1 MSAVS
6 KNFGRTLKKCFN
18 DAQYKKV
25 PLEKSLKMVR
35 NTYDKVDL
43 ECFLKEFTMNLRRI
57 FVHGEKSPA
66 IDRCLELAG
75 KFAASLCEEDEE
87 NAQSSEDDKNNL
99 FVKQLFNFLL
109 ESSGAKDQS
118 IRFRV
123 CQFINRI
130 LNSMSEEA
138 SLDDDICNNLCAHM
152 MERLQDKATSVRHQA
167 VLALQRLQDP
177 INPTC
182 RVIKSFMFHLE
193 LDPSSEVRRGILQV
207 MARSNLTIPQ
217 IIDRTRDVKDT
228 VRKQAYLS
236 LARVKVR
243 SLTIK
248 DREGLLSAGLKDRS
262 EMVRNCVAKVVLP
275 SWLHNL
281 GGTYL
286 GLLNALYVENYVE
299 TSTLVLKTLF
309 KNQPLDS
316 LMDAMLPLLTDKLI
330 PLEQLTPENAFYWK
344 CLVQFL
350 SKEGHEEEVERI
362 IPNLSPFVAHIKS
375 FFLSQGNTN
384 TLEAKLANLQYEF
397 ILLQLV
403 ELTSVFD
410 LGDEMGR
417 LQDLAEVISEIHQPL
432 VDVEVSNKKVLSEAQ
447 MERNLEQAKLS
458 VELNEIM
465 EEIDEAVKSKT
476 FSKAQLLTDRADEIQ
491 AQLDLMAEQAEVPST
506 QEQKRQ
512 ERNDQATL
520 SKCLNIV
527 IEMMQSKCITSLTP
541 QLRTLCQNFVLPCM
555 QVEDNL
561 VRPLAIKALGTM
573 CLLNEE
579 LAKEHI
585 LLFYIQIAN
594 SDQDEVSNMALAVI
608 FDLLLLYGLKTFQI
622 EEKPEQRNS
631 DKLQKSKSKR
641 LFDSLNQDDIDSDE
655 NTNTIANV
663 NPEDSVN
670 LISILT
676 NLLDST
682 SIPLRNTA
690 ALGLCK
696 LLLASRIMSA
706 NLITRLIVMWFN
718 PLSSDDTYMRQMLSS
733 FFTEFVTTCSWS
745 AETLEEAFLPTLK
758 TILDA
763 PSTSPLVNVN
773 PQSVTML
780 LISITKPG
788 IGDKGFQ
795 SPKPEKPDA
804 IPLVTKYNPGLQKIN
819 KILALGFHILEASS
833 HTNNILKKPSVLVYK
848 QPPSLRN
855 LLVHPKLETKND
867 ITFIQPQQGSR
878 PCNKTAYK
886 TCQIHHPAVTFSS
899 NITNSTYTIKGSH
912 QLECQLCT
920 AQYVGL
926 TTETLCKRMNRHHHD
941 TKIKNPE
948 KPVSAHASN
957 HNLNFEDCYT
967 VKCIVEDK
975 MCVRYLN
982 KFQQILINSPILS
995 ETTDGT
1001 VTTDGTMTTGRDT
1014 PSVMMEVDTTKVS
1027 DQAISPISEDLSTH
1041 GETGPKQITNLPG
1054 RKETL
1059 RKKPTSSD
1067 SSLSSSI
1074 SSPM

>member
-1 MSAVS
+1 
-6 KNFGRTLKKCFN
+6 
-18 DAQYKKV
+18 
-25 PLEKSLKMVR
+25 
-35 NTYDKVDL
+35 
-43 ECFLKEFTMNLRRI
+43 MNLRRI
-57 FVHGEKSPA
+57 FIHGEKSPA

-109 ESSGAKDQS
+109 E
-118 IRFRV
+118 
-123 CQFINRI
+123 
-130 LNSMSEEA
+130 
-138 SLDDDICNNLCAHM
+138 
-152 MERLQDKATSVRHQA
+152 DKATSVRHQA

-248 DREGLLSAGLKDRS
+248 DREGLLSAGLKDR
-262 EMVRNCVAKVVLP
+262 
-275 SWLHNL
+275 
-281 GGTYL
+281 
-286 GLLNALYVENYVE
+286 
-299 TSTLVLKTLF
+299 
-309 KNQPLDS
+309 NQPLDS

-432 VDVEVSNKKVLSEAQ
+432 VDVEVSNQKVLSEAQ

-622 EEKPEQRNS
+622 EEKP
-631 DKLQKSKSKR
+631 
-641 LFDSLNQDDIDSDE
+641 DDIDSDE

-795 SPKPEKPDA
+795 GNVHNNLAISLCNEIIKIPD
-804 IPLVTKYNPGLQKIN
+804 Y
-819 KILALGFHILEASS
+819 E
-833 HTNNILKKPSVLVYK
+833 Y
-848 QPPSLRN
+848 
-855 LLVHPKLETKND
+855 ND
-867 ITFIQPQQGSR
+867 ILLHALTHLEL
-878 PCNKTAYK
+878 NLDN
-886 TCQIHHPAVTFSS
+886 AVL
-899 NITNSTYTIKGSH
+899 KE
-912 QLECQLCT
+912 QLE
-920 AQYVGL
+920 
-926 TTETLCKRMNRHHHD
+926 
-941 TKIKNPE
+941 
-948 KPVSAHASN
+948 
-957 HNLNFEDCYT
+957 
-967 VKCIVEDK
+967 CIVEDK

-1001 VTTDGTMTTGRDT
+1001 VTTDATMTTGRDT
-1014 PSVMMEVDTTKVS
+1014 PSVMMEVDATKVS
-1027 DQAISPISEDLSTH
+1027 DQVISPISEDLSTH
-1041 GETGPKQITNLPG
+1041 EETGPKQITNLPG

-1074 SSPM
+1074 SSPMTRSKARIVIPESPENTSSSSDESG